1 MNGMIRFCLGFL
13 LVFGSVGTVE
23 VTPVLTVSQILFY
36 SVAIIIGTI
45 VMWSGANA
53 LSKV

>member
-1 MNGMIRFCLGFL
+1 MKGMIRFCLGFL
-13 LVFGSVGTVE
+13 VVLGSVGTVE

-45 VMWSGANA
+45 VMWRGANA

>member
-1 MNGMIRFCLGFL
+1 MKGMIRFCLGFL